1 MRLHKISVTQ
11 TLHSPENVCVRA
23 LMIVL
28 MKSTSTMS
36 TCERVLVD
44 HIAEI
49 YAHTLSPDGNN
60 PEQPMSIKEI
70 CENCIESLKGV
81 DQ

>member
-1 MRLHKISVTQ
+1 MICPHGNPADDCFKCDYPEEDRELKRL
-11 TLHSPENVCVRA
+11 RA
-23 LMIVL
+23 L
-28 MKSTSTMS
+28 
-36 TCERVLVD
+36 ERVLVD